1 MRALGLLLIAACTC
15 GAARTRT
22 DDDRPFI
29 VNVRLQVDRSIASDV
44 LAAELKDEAHSLW
57 KPYGIRLEWT
67 AADSTAA
74 TAGGLSLEA
83 ALVRS
88 IDAPHRP
95 PWGTALGRAFV
106 DHGMVGTIQP
116 IQLSFDATERALAV
130 RPTTG
135 GSTVRIVRQRDI
147 SRALGRVLAH
157 EIGHVLLGAHHDRAG
172 LMRAVFHPF
181 ELADSRRTPFR
192 LAHTSAL
199 RLKHRIQL
207 LMPNRLSE
215 SLPPVVQ

>member
-1 MRALGLLLIAACTC
+1 MKALGLLLIAACTC
-15 GAARTRT
+15 GVARTRA
-22 DDDRPFI
+22 DDDRPL
-29 VNVRLQVDRSIASDV
+29 VVSVRLEVDQSIAPDV
-44 LAAELKDEAHSLW
+44 LAAELKDETDSLW

-74 TAGGLSLEA
+74 TTGGLSLEA
-83 ALVRS
+83 TVVRS

-95 PWGTALGRAFV
+95 PRGTALGRAFV
-106 DHGMVGTIQP
+106 DHGMVGTTQP
-116 IQLSFDATERALAV
+116 IQLSFEATERALAI

-135 GSTVRIVRQRDI
+135 VSTVRIARQRDM

-172 LMRAVFHPF
+172 LMRAVFRPF

-192 LAHTSAL
+192 LTPSSAG
-199 RLKHRIQL
+199 RLKHRIQ
-207 LMPNRLSE
+207 MFNQR
-215 SLPPVVQ
+215 